1 MNKEKKENK
10 WQEDPDVQDFLER
23 TDAPGNLSEEY
34 DKSYL
39 VAGMSNDKDRDF
51 MKFVRKKKQIKKVLI
66 LCTGN
71 SCRSQIADAWLKN
84 FTSDNVEIYSAG
96 TKPEKVNPYSVKV
109 MDLEGINISENT
121 SNNVDEYKDIKF
133 DFVITVCDNAKELCP
148 VFPSSNVIHKSFP
161 DPAKSRGKEAEL
173 MKVYSQVSSNLKKF
187 MEQFAK
193 DI

>member
-1 MNKEKKENK
+1 M
-10 WQEDPDVQDFLER
+10 
-23 TDAPGNLSEEY
+23 
-34 DKSYL
+34 
-39 VAGMSNDKDRDF
+39 
-51 MKFVRKKKQIKKVLI
+51 
-66 LCTGN
+66 
-71 SCRSQIADAWLKN
+71 ADAWLKY
-84 FTSDNVEIYSAG
+84 FTSDNIEVYSAG
-96 TKPEKVNPYSVKV
+96 TKPEKVNPYAVKV

>member
-1 MNKEKKENK
+1 M
-10 WQEDPDVQDFLER
+10 
-23 TDAPGNLSEEY
+23 
-34 DKSYL
+34 
-39 VAGMSNDKDRDF
+39 
-51 MKFVRKKKQIKKVLI
+51 KKVLI

-71 SCRSQIADAWLKN
+71 SCRSQMADAWLKY
-84 FTSDNVEIYSAG
+84 FTSDNIEVYSAG
-96 TKPEKVNPYSVKV
+96 TKPEKVNPYAVKV

>member
-1 MNKEKKENK
+1 M
-10 WQEDPDVQDFLER
+10 
-23 TDAPGNLSEEY
+23 
-34 DKSYL
+34 
-39 VAGMSNDKDRDF
+39 
-51 MKFVRKKKQIKKVLI
+51 KKVLI

-71 SCRSQIADAWLKN
+71 SCRSQMADAWLKY
-84 FTSDNVEIYSAG
+84 FTSDNIEVYSAG
-96 TKPEKVNPYSVKV
+96 TKPEKVNPYAVKV

-187 MEQFAK
+187 MQQFSK